1 MSILLAIHVAAFAS
15 LWMLALSIW
24 ISLLLCVL
32 LAIHLTYQL
41 GKVRLVSSDAVR
53 EFTFEA
59 EGLVLG
65 LSEREKITGTLRAST
80 LVTPWLLVLNVS
92 PANSRWER
100 SVLILNDSLDKESF
114 RKLRVFLRW
123 QGAL

>member
-24 ISLLLCVL
+24 ISLLLCAL

-100 SVLILNDSLDKESF
+100 SVLILSDSLDKESF
-114 RKLRVFLRW
+114 RKLRVFLRG

>member
-24 ISLLLCVL
+24 ISLLLCAL

-114 RKLRVFLRW
+114 RKLRVFLRG

>member
-24 ISLLLCVL
+24 ISLLLCAL

-100 SVLILNDSLDKESF
+100 SVLILSDSLDKESF